1 MGGFGRRSASVAVLV
16 WRSAPMRTILTR
28 HIEGEGVSDSGIVG
42 SGSGKWLAVTIV
54 LGIAAFIMSPNAP
67 LGGFWGTPPSL
78 APTGAQMAL
87 LMLLTAIQSLA
98 VGLGAAFL
106 IFGWSLIKS
115 QLPTKRDLGLA
126 TYLSVAWSLISW
138 WPHSNFHQTLSMGN
152 VSGLIAIEYAFHV
165 TLILGG
171 LIVACFFITKA
182 RQA

>member
-1 MGGFGRRSASVAVLV
+1 M
-16 WRSAPMRTILTR
+16 
-28 HIEGEGVSDSGIVG
+28 SDSRIVG

-78 APTGAQMAL
+78 APTGPQMTL

-98 VGLGAAFL
+98 FGLGAAFL

-115 QLPTKRDLGLA
+115 QLPTKRDLALA

-171 LIVACFFITKA
+171 LIVAYFFITKA
-182 RQA
+182 RQG